1 MCRMLG
7 YVTRTPTTLADLL
20 GEQDLQDFAGLSRK
34 HGDGWGFARAV
45 GDVME
50 VTKAAD
56 AARTSSLF
64 SRVTHQVLADL
75 AIVHLRRATMGLP
88 VADCNAHPFSDGRTA
103 FAHNGWISPPAAV
116 EALLPA
122 ETRLLLQGDTDSDRF
137 FLAILS
143 RLGDEVAQP
152 DRVVAAFAESVT
164 AITSTLS

>member
-7 YVTRTPTTLADLL
+7 YVNRTPTTLPDLL
-20 GEQDLQDFAGLSRK
+20 GEQDLQDFAELSRK

-56 AARTSSLF
+56 AARTSSSF

-88 VADCNAHPFSDGRTA
+88 VADCNAHPSATA
-103 FAHNGWISPPAAV
+103 GPLSPTTAGSV
-116 EALLPA
+116 LRLRSRLLPA

-137 FLAILS
+137 FRAILS

-152 DRVVAAFAESVT
+152 SSSAAWFEPGR
-164 AITSTLS
+164 

>member
-20 GEQDLQDFAGLSRK
+20 GEQDLQDFAELSRK

-64 SRVTHQVLADL
+64 SRVTHHVLADL
-75 AIVHLRRATMGLP
+75 AIVHLRRETMGLEVP
-88 VADCNAHPFSDGRTA
+88 RGFRTVRPLR
-103 FAHNGWISPPAAV
+103 WIIWK
-116 EALLPA
+116 
-122 ETRLLLQGDTDSDRF
+122 G
-137 FLAILS
+137 
-143 RLGDEVAQP
+143 
-152 DRVVAAFAESVT
+152 
-164 AITSTLS
+164 